1 MTVRIDLATPEDT
14 APFTAC
20 ILAAYAAYEAS
31 GISLPPVAEGVAED
45 IELGR
50 VWMARENGNLLGGLV
65 VSQDATSTKIHN
77 LAIHPDHHGRGLG
90 RLLVAKAVD
99 LARDNRCS
107 SVSLVTH
114 ADIPSNVALYEHLG
128 FKVVHR
134 DGDKIQMTMTLS

>member
-1 MTVRIDLATPEDT
+1 MTVRIDLATPKDT

-31 GISLPPVAEGVAED
+31 GISLPPVAEGIAED
-45 IELGR
+45 IDLGR
-50 VWMARENGNLLGGLV
+50 VWLARENGNLLGGLV
-65 VSQDATSTKIHN
+65 VLQDDTSIKIQN

-90 RLLVAKAVD
+90 RGLVEKALD
-99 LARDNRCS
+99 LARDNSCG

-114 ADIPSNVALYEHLG
+114 AEIPNNIALYEHLG

-134 DGDKIQMTMTLS
+134 DGAQVHMTMPLT